1 MSAKKDRSVIQHK
14 CDVQR
19 PFPRLLASFLD
30 PTKYV
35 YLWKGFES
43 PTSKSGSH
51 SQTPRWPLNF
61 SSDSNYWITFQYIPL
76 IMFNWEGKYID
87 VYKLY
92 IWIKVYQ
99 PPQRKLIN
107 DVAFL
112 DIYMYEWGL
121 YQILWNLQSLYIS
134 VLNLHIEYV
143 RHVHSVYSTDYWTT
157 AILSAQISQINMLAY
172 IYSTLLSKDCL
183 LFIFMRVPT
192 STKFRFVQGST

>member
-1 MSAKKDRSVIQHK
+1 MLWIHECSALWIFFIIMQSLKNTSYRFECWKKDKSVIQHK

-19 PFPRLLASFLD
+19 PFPRLLASFVD

-134 VLNLHIEYV
+134 VLKFTHWICEACTQCLFNQCLNNCHTF
-143 RHVHSVYSTDYWTT
+143 STD
-157 AILSAQISQINMLAY
+157 IS
-172 IYSTLLSKDCL
+172 D
-183 LFIFMRVPT
+183 
-192 STKFRFVQGST
+192 